1 MNMIL
6 WTIFYLI
13 VSLILMYFFFKEKY
27 VINLLRVKEDE
38 ILKKVSLEKNEKN
51 IMIGNVLT
59 IVALVVTAIF
69 FILIDRTPDS
79 IIRIKLWGI
88 YGVFILNVV
97 FYVL

>member
-51 IMIGNVLT
+51 IQELNLD
-59 IVALVVTAIF
+59 F
-69 FILIDRTPDS
+69 FLYLFLI
-79 IIRIKLWGI
+79 IK
-88 YGVFILNVV
+88 
-97 FYVL
+97 

>member
-69 FILIDRTPDS
+69 FILIDRSPDS
-79 IIRIKLWGI
+79 IIRI
-88 YGVFILNVV
+88 
-97 FYVL
+97 